1 MDAIHNGTVETGVGI
16 LAEGKVDQLEKR
28 PMNNILKNID
38 TLAVH
43 ASRSLQAELSRD
55 DIPLEARIERAD
67 TWWRVLQLARF
78 LKDDATAKLRSP
90 SQNR

>member
-1 MDAIHNGTVETGVGI
+1 MGI

-28 PMNNILKNID
+28 PMSNILKNID

-67 TWWRVLQLARF
+67 TWWRVLQIARF
-78 LKDDATAKLRSP
+78 LKDDATAQLRSP